1 MKKIC
6 FKVDSPYQN
15 NQLFQERG
23 DLNFVYRVKKILEN
37 KNHIVG
43 TQDIIDE
50 DEADIIIYLD
60 YRKDFRS
67 NEKKKVLLAMESIAV
82 IPKTFEKKYTDK
94 FDLTFT
100 FLDDIVDNNRIF
112 KINYSFDLEKEVG
125 ISFKDKTKFLCNFS
139 SNKFSSHKNELYTKR
154 IEAIEYYEN
163 IEDNIFDL
171 YGFGWD
177 KSYSFPVIY
186 DLVKGLQK
194 YKLSRALVKTINSI
208 PVKMNPFLKTYKCY
222 QGSVNDKYEYL
233 KKYKFSICYEN
244 VSGVNGYITEKIFDC
259 FKNEVVPIYLGP
271 DNIEDIIPKESFINR
286 NNFSSEEEV
295 FNYLNK
301 IDESKYT
308 ELTNAGKSFLNSDK
322 AKFFDSYETAKYISN
337 KIITCLNND

>member
-23 DLNFVYRVKKILEN
+23 DLNFLYWVKKILEN
-37 KNHIVG
+37 KNHLVG

-163 IEDNIFDL
+163 IEDNIFD
-171 YGFGWD
+171 
-177 KSYSFPVIY
+177 
-186 DLVKGLQK
+186 
-194 YKLSRALVKTINSI
+194 
-208 PVKMNPFLKTYKCY
+208 
-222 QGSVNDKYEYL
+222 
-233 KKYKFSICYEN
+233 
-244 VSGVNGYITEKIFDC
+244 
-259 FKNEVVPIYLGP
+259 
-271 DNIEDIIPKESFINR
+271 
-286 NNFSSEEEV
+286 
-295 FNYLNK
+295 
-301 IDESKYT
+301 
-308 ELTNAGKSFLNSDK
+308 
-322 AKFFDSYETAKYISN
+322 
-337 KIITCLNND
+337 